1 MAHDIS
7 GLESYFPVPAV
18 QHADQT
24 VDGTV
29 RVISALNTKTRLVL
43 ASPNRAVLVTFDGT
57 DPAADGRGHLYG
69 PGSTI
74 IVNEYTASQINYILA
89 YADDTDG
96 IMTVT
101 EMQRG

>member
-1 MAHDIS
+1 MAQDIS
-7 GLESYFPVPAV
+7 GLESYFPVAGV

-29 RVISALNTKTRLVL
+29 RTISALNAGTRLVL

-57 DPAADGRGHLYG
+57 SPAADGRGHLYG

-74 IVNEYTASQINYILA
+74 IVNEYTCSQIKYIRA
-89 YADDTDG
+89 YADDSAG
-96 IMTVT
+96 VITVT